1 MSAKLEDMQK
11 KNARFSMRALAQKA
25 GISPGRLNEIF
36 HERRP
41 LSNHYS
47 EKIAYGLSLSQEDQ
61 ATLSGFISVRAKR
74 LSFQKVLE
82 EQELRV
88 ITTWEPYAIL
98 NLMKTDDFDSSTE
111 WIAKRLALSNEKVAE
126 CLELL
131 QSLQIIKMKNGRW
144 QRLPQQFT
152 TTTDIPRAAIV
163 QGHCAVLGKAQNAL
177 LTVPPAKRNFTNI
190 TIPTNVEKIEEAKQ
204 LITQFRHKIA
214 MLLEDGPKTQVY
226 NLSVQLYPLTDV
238 SENTETP
245 T

>member
-1 MSAKLEDMQK
+1 MQK

-61 ATLSGFISVRAKR
+61 ATLAGFISVRAKR
-74 LSFQKVLE
+74 LNFQKVLE

-98 NLMKTDDFDSSTE
+98 NLMKTDDFDSSPE
-111 WIAKRLALSNEKVAE
+111 WIAKRLALSVENVEE

-152 TTTDIPRAAIV
+152 TTTDIPSSALREG
-163 QGHCAVLGKAQNAL
+163 QCAVLRKAQDSL
-177 LTVPPAKRNFTNI
+177 QRVPLSKRNFTTI

-204 LITQFRHKIA
+204 LITHFRHKIA
-214 MLLEDGPKTQVY
+214 LLLEDGPKTQVY
-226 NLSVQLYPLTDV
+226 NLSIQLYPLTDV
-238 SENTETP
+238 SENTDAQT
-245 T
+245 